1 MKAKVVAS
9 LLSMVV
15 FFISCAQSSSNN
27 TETSQTS
34 LLVDA
39 TTFKATIDKGGVQ
52 ILDVRTAAEFN
63 SGYIEHA
70 LQANWMDEGEFKRR
84 TQFLDKN
91 IPVYIYC
98 ASGGRSASAQEYL
111 VNQGFKVTNLEGGM
125 SNWKM
130 KGLPI
135 VGGGAKV
142 QMRIADVDNVIKA
155 NDLVLVDIGAE
166 WCPPCRKM
174 LPTMD
179 SLKND
184 PSIKFYFLAVDG
196 GNDMD
201 VMKHLKSDDLPTF
214 IIYKKGKEV
223 WRHVGIA
230 PLDDFKKILQ

>member
-1 MKAKVVAS
+1 MKTKFATS

-15 FFISCAQSSSNN
+15 FFISCAQPSSNSN
-27 TETSQTS
+27 GTNQMP

-39 TTFKATIDKGGVQ
+39 TTFKAAIDKGGVQ

-63 SGYIEHA
+63 GGYIAHA
-70 LQANWMDEGEFKRR
+70 LQANWMDQAEFKRR

-98 ASGGRSASAQEYL
+98 ASGGRSAAAQDYL
-111 VNQGFKVTNLEGGM
+111 LSQGFKVTNLEGGM

-135 VGGGAKV
+135 EGGTAKA
-142 QMRIADVDNVIKA
+142 QMRITDVDNVIA
-155 NDLVLVDIGAE
+155 TNDLVLIDIGAE

-184 PSIKFYFLAVDG
+184 PTLKFYFLAVDG
-196 GNDMD
+196 GNDVD
-201 VMKHLKSDDLPTF
+201 VMRHLKSDDLPTF

-230 PLDDFKKILQ
+230 PTEAFKKAML

>member
-27 TETSQTS
+27 TETSQTP

-174 LPTMD
+174 LPTM
-179 SLKND
+179 
-184 PSIKFYFLAVDG
+184 
-196 GNDMD
+196 
-201 VMKHLKSDDLPTF
+201 
-214 IIYKKGKEV
+214 
-223 WRHVGIA
+223 
-230 PLDDFKKILQ
+230 